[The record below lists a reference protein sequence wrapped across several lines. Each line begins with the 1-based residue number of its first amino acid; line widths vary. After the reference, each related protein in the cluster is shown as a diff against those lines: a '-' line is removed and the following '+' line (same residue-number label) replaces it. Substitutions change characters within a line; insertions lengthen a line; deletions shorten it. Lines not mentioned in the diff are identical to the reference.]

1 MNKSANVRKNEN
13 DQYCSKLALIQ
24 FLFSPKVTPENM
36 QSACE
41 NRT

>member
-1 MNKSANVRKNEN
+1 MNKPANEQKNEY
-13 DQYCSKLALIQ
+13 DQYCSKVALIQ
-24 FLFSPKVTPENM
+24 FSFSPKVAPENM